1 MKKLSSQLIWF
12 LLIGSAAAATHW
24 LVAVLAVELGDIRAY
39 LANVVGWLVAFFVS
53 FSGHYTL
60 TFRHQ
65 QKTLLTAVWRFWC
78 VSAAGFLIN
87 EVAFVALLNRTPL
100 PYYGLLAIILISIA
114 ALTFVF
120 SRYWAFRH
128 KPH

>member
-1 MKKLSSQLIWF
+1 MKKLRSQLLWF
-12 LLIGSAAAATHW
+12 LFIGSTAAATHW
-24 LVAVLAVELGDIRAY
+24 LIAVAAVEVAGLRAS
-39 LANVVGWLVAFFVS
+39 LANVVGWMVAFFVS

-65 QKTLLTAVWRFWC
+65 HKTLLTSIWRFWC

-87 EVAFVALLNRTPL
+87 EIAFVSLLDRTPL
-100 PYYGLLAIILISIA
+100 PYYVLLALVLVGIA
-114 ALTFVF
+114 AITFVF

-128 KPH
+128 RPH